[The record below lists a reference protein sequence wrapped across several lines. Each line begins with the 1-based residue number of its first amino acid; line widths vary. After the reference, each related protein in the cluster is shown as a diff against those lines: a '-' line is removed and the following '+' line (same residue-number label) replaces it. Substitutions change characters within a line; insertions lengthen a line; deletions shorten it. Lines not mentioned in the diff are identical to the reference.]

1 MRSFKDSDIFQLMDR
16 GGAIANQL
24 KVSGQAVNNNTI
36 VNGKL
41 ETLDAF
47 KKTYHE
53 TITNLICTDLAAGNI
68 LLVVLPMDKRF
79 PAHIPFL
86 KTTGGKAREIV
97 DVSQYAKVDRDED
110 GNILKVNV
118 PIDKLYA
125 ILVPAYLDLHLFY
138 DTVALPSESIR
149 WLSALWAKMF
159 NKVLSAKKIF
169 INNSERYEAFMYFA
183 MRFCMKY
190 YIQCPDPVIDSITDA
205 YIGGQKSKYIQFV
218 EGNLARRGI
227 DLYRDWSTFAKTMF
241 DNDVTNL
248 SAFNTSGTVMD
259 ERLYLQSFDMYMGK
273 DGAFVSLWSIPYFV
287 YCLFAT
293 YNRADIFNDRA
304 WQDVVLDERQAIPK
318 MMNSFYKEL

>member
-1 MRSFKDSDIFQLMDR
+1 MRSFKDSEIFIAMDR
-16 GGAIANQL
+16 GNAISNQL
-24 KVSGQAVNNNTI
+24 KNSGQAVNNATI
-36 VNGKL
+36 VNNKI
-41 ETLDAF
+41 ETLEAF

-53 TITNLICTDLAAGNI
+53 TITNLVLSDIASGAI

-86 KTTGGKAREIV
+86 KTVNGKPREIV
-97 DVSQYAKVDRDED
+97 DLSQYATVDRDET

-118 PIDKLYA
+118 AIDKLYS

-138 DTVALPSESIR
+138 DGVALPSEAIR
-149 WLSALWAKMF
+149 WVSALWAKMF

-169 INNSERYEAFMYFA
+169 INNKERYEAFMYFA

-190 YIQCPDPVIDSITDA
+190 YIQCPEPVIDSISTA
-205 YIGGQKSKYIQFV
+205 YINGTKSKYIQFV
-218 EGNLARRGI
+218 ETNLERKGI
-227 DLYRDWSTFAKTMF
+227 DLYKDWSTFAKTMF

-248 SAFNTSGTVMD
+248 SAFNTSGATMD

-273 DGAFVSLWSIPYFV
+273 DGAFISLWSIPYFV

-293 YNRADIFNDRA
+293 YNRSDIFNDRA
-304 WQDVVLDERQAIPK
+304 WQDVVLDEKQAIPK